1 MVLEHARSVLGLR
14 DAHHAEYHPDAA
26 ELVISPLMCSLVG
39 REMPLR
45 FLEGSQVAAIY
56 RALSATEQ
64 YYCNFGVNPAHVPLL
79 KSGPLRITGSDS
91 EGEVRVIEL
100 PGHPFFLGALFVPQ
114 TRSTAAQP
122 HPLVTAFL
130 QAIVHHAA

>member
-1 MVLEHARSVLGLR
+1 MVLEYARSVLGLSE
-14 DAHHAEYHPDAA
+14 AHHAEYHPEAA
-26 ELVISPLMCSLVG
+26 ELVISSLMCSLVG

-45 FLEGSQVAAIY
+45 FVEGSQVAAIY
-56 RALSATEQ
+56 GALSATES

-79 KSGPLRITGSDS
+79 KSGPLQITGADN

-100 PGHPFFLGALFVPQ
+100 PGHPFFLGVLFVPQ
-114 TRSTAAQP
+114 IRSTAEQP

-130 QAIVHHAA
+130 QAIMRHAA

>member
-1 MVLEHARSVLGLR
+1 MVLEYARSVLGLR

-64 YYCNFGVNPAHVPLL
+64 YYCNFG
-79 KSGPLRITGSDS
+79 G
-91 EGEVRVIEL
+91 
-100 PGHPFFLGALFVPQ
+100 
-114 TRSTAAQP
+114 
-122 HPLVTAFL
+122 
-130 QAIVHHAA
+130 